1 MPVNNDKITTI
12 DCFPNDNI
20 SRVVYRYGGLV
31 RNEDNDSTNPFVE
44 VLLIEIRKSDQW
56 LFLDKCST
64 FLVPVLDLDAVQH
77 GSIWDGNVLTDQ
89 SYRFSGKLI
98 TKRFSFDFTNNKP
111 KNIKLTDRIPNT
123 SDYYIPLKNYFLPN
137 KVDYVL

>member
-31 RNEDNDSTNPFVE
+31 RNEDNDSTNH
-44 VLLIEIRKSDQW
+44 EIRKSDQW
-56 LFLDKCST
+56 LLLEKCST

-89 SYRFSGKLI
+89 SCRFSG
-98 TKRFSFDFTNNKP
+98 
-111 KNIKLTDRIPNT
+111 
-123 SDYYIPLKNYFLPN
+123 
-137 KVDYVL
+137 

>member
-1 MPVNNDKITTI
+1 
-12 DCFPNDNI
+12 FPNDNI

-77 GSIWDGNVLTDQ
+77 GSIWDGNVLTGFQ
-89 SYRFSGKLI
+89 ENSLQN
-98 TKRFSFDFTNNKP
+98 DFLSTSPIIN
-111 KNIKLTDRIPNT
+111 LRI
-123 SDYYIPLKNYFLPN
+123 
-137 KVDYVL
+137 

>member
-44 VLLIEIRKSDQW
+44 VLLIEIRK
-56 LFLDKCST
+56 K
-64 FLVPVLDLDAVQH
+64 
-77 GSIWDGNVLTDQ
+77 
-89 SYRFSGKLI
+89 
-98 TKRFSFDFTNNKP
+98 
-111 KNIKLTDRIPNT
+111 
-123 SDYYIPLKNYFLPN
+123 
-137 KVDYVL
+137 

>member
-1 MPVNNDKITTI
+1 M
-12 DCFPNDNI
+12 
-20 SRVVYRYGGLV
+20 
-31 RNEDNDSTNPFVE
+31 
-44 VLLIEIRKSDQW
+44 LLIEIRKSDQW

-123 SDYYIPLKNYFLPN
+123 SDYYIPLKTISSQIKLIMFFKAIHLPN
-137 KVDYVL
+137 IPMIHIAK